1 MRSVQIK
8 ALEKSARSSCGFRE
22 AAAEGALVGLSLQS
36 GAPSPGLGGGA
47 CRGAWPLHS
56 QAFAHCGRVPPS
68 TSWRDLVRHPSG
80 ACGDQEGRYTARAG
94 CVQVSCPWAR
104 LRSSWPYR
112 HVCLFAPLVLG
123 VLPLDPGV
131 EAPGGIA
138 AQHVVSCCRSGCR
151 SSSAS
156 LPREQL
162 PAPPHPRL
170 PPSHGGSR
178 TPQTPQPFLCRPQ
191 PAFSL
196 APSFTCAPSLTLF

>member
-80 ACGDQEGRYTARAG
+80 ARGDQEGRYTARAG

-123 VLPLDPGV
+123 VLPLDRSHDTVIWKSTV
-131 EAPGGIA
+131 ESD
-138 AQHVVSCCRSGCR
+138 AQKLKYNIITPFNQVRPSALPVSPVFEGEC
-151 SSSAS
+151 AS
-156 LPREQL
+156 
-162 PAPPHPRL
+162 
-170 PPSHGGSR
+170 
-178 TPQTPQPFLCRPQ
+178 
-191 PAFSL
+191 
-196 APSFTCAPSLTLF
+196 